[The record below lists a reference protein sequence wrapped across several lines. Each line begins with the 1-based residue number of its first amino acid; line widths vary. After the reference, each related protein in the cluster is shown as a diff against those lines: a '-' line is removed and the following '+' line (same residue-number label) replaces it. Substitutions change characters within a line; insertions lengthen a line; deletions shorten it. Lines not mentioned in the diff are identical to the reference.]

1 MTGTCASRQRYR
13 ARRNALIDA
22 LRHHLP
28 GYQVRGAEAGLQL
41 LLELPPGTDVTA
53 ILRAAARRGIELCN
67 LYELQLQPE
76 PANPGLLIGYG
87 NVRDT
92 AIDEAIAALAEAIR
106 TAG

>member
-1 MTGTCASRQRYR
+1 V
-13 ARRNALIDA
+13 
-22 LRHHLP
+22 H
-28 GYQVRGAEAGLQL
+28 GAEAGLQL

-76 PANPGLLIGYG
+76 PSNPGLLVGYG

-92 AIDEAIAALAEAIR
+92 AIDEAIAALAEVIR
-106 TAG
+106 AVS